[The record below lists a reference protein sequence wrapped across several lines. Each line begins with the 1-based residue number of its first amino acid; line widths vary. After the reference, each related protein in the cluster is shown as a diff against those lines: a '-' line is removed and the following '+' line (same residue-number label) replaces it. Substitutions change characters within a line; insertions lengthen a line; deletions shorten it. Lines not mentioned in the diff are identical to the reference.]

1 VLRFGVFELDRS
13 TRELRRQGVLLDLNG
28 KALDLLRVLLEARGS
43 WVTRESIVATV
54 WGEGNLVSDASINQV
69 VLKIR
74 RALRDS
80 AKAPA
85 FIEGRRQQGYRF
97 IFPVAEEVARLTRP
111 VPAPRPGVAEHES
124 ERVVE
129 DQPGPQLAKPD
140 ATTSRRPR
148 TATVAGVAAF
158 VLTSVALVAMV
169 TTQPFGVD
177 ETDISFAA
185 APSTAPQELRRLGLT
200 VLNADKS
207 TWVQRPGGLTL
218 RTERGD
224 FWRKED
230 DPVLPPKNIVAKPVR
245 SKWFV
250 AATELVGFA
259 ASSPTQQAGLV
270 VLEGDERGNYARL
283 TAAHSADCPSSLAVQ
298 KVLEIRDTLYRKSE
312 VVCLDGPTDR
322 IWLEIERR
330 GDEFHFRYKTG
341 EEFWDW
347 RDLETEPDELQ
358 LGQRYVGLSA
368 FQGITSHDR
377 QPRDQEPVE
386 ATFTRLMLSPS
397 RP

>member
-1 VLRFGVFELDRS
+1 MLRFGVFELDRS
-13 TRELRRQGVLLDLNG
+13 TRELRRHGVLLDLNG
-28 KALDLLRVLLEARGS
+28 KAIDLLLVLAEARGR

-97 IFPVAEEVARLTRP
+97 IFPVAEEAVPRPAPPPAPTP
-111 VPAPRPGVAEHES
+111 VPLAPQAAAS
-124 ERVVE
+124 
-129 DQPGPQLAKPD
+129 
-140 ATTSRRPR
+140 SRRPR
-148 TATVAGVAAF
+148 TAVVAAVAAF
-158 VLTSVALVAMV
+158 VLVSVVLVAMA
-169 TTQPFGVD
+169 TTGPFGVG
-177 ETDISFAA
+177 ETDLSFATA
-185 APSTAPQELRRLGLT
+185 SSTAPPELRRLGLT
-200 VLNADKS
+200 VLNEDS
-207 TWVQRPGGLTL
+207 RTWVNRPGGLTL

-259 ASSPTQQAGLV
+259 AASPTQQAGIV
-270 VLEGDERGNYARL
+270 VLEGDERGNYVRL
-283 TAAHSADCPSSLAVQ
+283 TAGHNPACASSLQVQ

-312 VVCLDGPTDR
+312 TACLDGPIER
-322 IWLEIERR
+322 IWLQIERR
-330 GDEFHFRYKTG
+330 GDQFHFRYKTG

-377 QPRDQEPVE
+377 EPRDQEPVE
-386 ATFTRLMLSPS
+386 ATFTRLILSPS

>member
-1 VLRFGVFELDRS
+1 MLRFGVFELDRS
-13 TRELRRQGVLLDLNG
+13 TRELRRHGVLLDLNG
-28 KALDLLRVLLEARGS
+28 KALDLLRVLVEARGS
-43 WVTRESIVATV
+43 WVTRETIVATV

-80 AKAPA
+80 AKAPV

-97 IFPVAEEVARLTRP
+97 IFPVAEE
-111 VPAPRPGVAEHES
+111 E
-124 ERVVE
+124 
-129 DQPGPQLAKPD
+129 QPGPQLAKPIP
-140 ATTSRRPR
+140 ARSRRPR
-148 TATVAGVAAF
+148 TALVAGVAAF
-158 VLTSVALVAMV
+158 VLVSVVLVAMA
-169 TTQPFGVD
+169 TTRPFGVD
-177 ETDISFAA
+177 ETDISFATV
-185 APSTAPQELRRLGLT
+185 STAPTELSRLGLT
-200 VLNADKS
+200 VLNEDKG
-207 TWVQRPGGLTL
+207 TWVDRPGGLTL

-270 VLEGDERGNYARL
+270 VLEGDERGNYVRL
-283 TAAHSADCPSSLAVQ
+283 TAGHNPACASSLQVQ

-312 VVCLDGPTDR
+312 TACLDGPIER
-322 IWLEIERR
+322 IWLQIERR
-330 GDEFHFRYKTG
+330 GDQFHFRYKTG

-386 ATFTRLMLSPS
+386 ATFTRLILSPS